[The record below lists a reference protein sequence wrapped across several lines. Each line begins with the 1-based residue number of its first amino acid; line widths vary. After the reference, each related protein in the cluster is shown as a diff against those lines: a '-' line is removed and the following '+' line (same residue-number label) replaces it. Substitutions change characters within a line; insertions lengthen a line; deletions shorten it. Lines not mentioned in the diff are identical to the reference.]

1 MPTATHTPH
10 RPAPGTIHLWVFDIS
25 PQAGLLTALSDA
37 DQARAASFIHP
48 QDQQRY
54 ARSRA
59 ALRWVL
65 AYQTGASPLGLPL
78 WVDDMGKPHL
88 PDDMGC
94 PFNLSH
100 GGDVAVVAI
109 GSHQPVGV
117 DVEPWSQQAGMLDL
131 IDQFM
136 SPSEQGQLKDL
147 PSTPQATACCLRAW
161 TRKEA
166 ALKALGCGLSI
177 DARRV
182 EAGLAAAPALWSA
195 KEIRPGHHV
204 SVQTIEIPEGMV
216 AVAEVHEGP
225 HAAAP
230 QVLIRRP

>member
-1 MPTATHTPH
+1 MPTATHAPH
-10 RPAPGTIHLWVFDIS
+10 RPAQGTIHLWVFNIS

-65 AYQTGASPLGLPL
+65 AAQTGCPPLDLPL

-109 GSHQPVGV
+109 GCQQPVGV
-117 DVEPWSQQAGMLDL
+117 DVEPWSQQTGMLDL
-131 IDQFM
+131 VDQFM
-136 SPSEQGQLKDL
+136 SPSEQDQLKDW
-147 PSTPQATACCLRAW
+147 PSTQEATQCCLRTW

-166 ALKALGCGLSI
+166 VLKALGCGLSF

-182 EAGLAAAPALWSA
+182 EVGLLADPALWSA
-195 KEIRPGHHV
+195 NEIRCGHHV
-204 SVQTIEIPEGMV
+204 SVQTIEILEGMV
-216 AVAEVHEGP
+216 ALAEVHEGG

>member
-1 MPTATHTPH
+1 MPTATHAPH
-10 RPAPGTIHLWVFDIS
+10 RPAPGKIHLWVFDIS

-65 AYQTGASPLGLPL
+65 AAQTGCPPLDLPL

-88 PDDMGC
+88 PDEMAC

-100 GGDVAVVAI
+100 SGDVAVVSI
-109 GSHQPVGV
+109 GNHQPVGV

-131 IDQFM
+131 VDQFM
-136 SPSEQGQLKDL
+136 SPGEQNQLKGL
-147 PSTPQATACCLRAW
+147 TTTHATACCLRAW

-166 ALKALGCGLSI
+166 ALKALGCGLSL

-182 EAGLAAAPALWSA
+182 EVGLSASPASWSA
-195 KEIRPGHHV
+195 NNIRPGHHV
-204 SVQTIEIPEGMV
+204 WVQTIEISEGLV
-216 AVAEVHEGP
+216 AVAEVHESP
-225 HAAAP
+225 HTAP
-230 QVLIRRP
+230 PQILMRRP